1 MPNFSY
7 KARDIRGNLVKGV
20 MDAADKGELANA
32 LKEKELYLVHSKEK
46 KENKTFISSISFGKV
61 TRKELIEFTTH
72 LAIVLSAGIPILQG
86 LQDLEGQTKNP
97 QFREIIRGIREDIHG
112 GSSLSS
118 ALSRRPRIFSPVYVG
133 MVKAGETSGNVDM
146 ILKELTSFLEW
157 QEELSANVK
166 KASTYPLMIL
176 TAVCILV
183 TIIFA
188 FAFPRITGILL
199 GMKIP
204 LPLITRVVIGI
215 SMFFKHYWWLI
226 FSSLGAAAVSLRL
239 IAKTPKGRL
248 GIDKLKLRLPVVG
261 ELIRK
266 IALSRFAHHLGLLW
280 RAGIALPQTLT
291 LVEGVV
297 GNQAIARAIS
307 RAKEEVIAGGSLSKS
322 LEESG
327 HFPPLV
333 IRMITIGETTGEMD
347 ESLANVCQYY
357 DQEVPATIKK
367 IFAVMEPLL
376 IAFLAFVVLGVAL
389 SMYLPLYT
397 ALGMMGK

>member
-118 ALSRRPRIFSPVYVG
+118 ALSRRPRIFFPAYVG
-133 MVKAGETSGNVDM
+133 MVKAGEASGNVDM

-280 RAGIALPQTLT
+280 RAGIDIPQTLT
-291 LVEGVV
+291 LVEGMV
-297 GNQAIARAIS
+297 GNQVIARAIS

-376 IAFLAFVVLGVAL
+376 IALLAFVVLGVAL

>member
-1 MPNFSY
+1 MV
-7 KARDIRGNLVKGV
+7 LVAV
-20 MDAADKGELANA
+20 SL
-32 LKEKELYLVHSKEK
+32 
-46 KENKTFISSISFGKV
+46 
-61 TRKELIEFTTH
+61 LI
-72 LAIVLSAGIPILQG
+72 
-86 LQDLEGQTKNP
+86 
-97 QFREIIRGIREDIHG
+97 
-112 GSSLSS
+112 
-118 ALSRRPRIFSPVYVG
+118 
-133 MVKAGETSGNVDM
+133 
-146 ILKELTSFLEW
+146 
-157 QEELSANVK
+157 
-166 KASTYPLMIL
+166 
-176 TAVCILV
+176 

-199 GMKIP
+199 GMKVP

-280 RAGIALPQTLT
+280 RAGIDIPQTLT
-291 LVEGVV
+291 LVEGMV
-297 GNQAIARAIS
+297 GNQVIARAIS

-376 IAFLAFVVLGVAL
+376 IALLAFVVLGVAL